1 MAALAAYPSVGRSA
15 VMMSARAAVPGRDV
29 VRSWQPMPRD
39 ATDTRARLLAEAERL
54 FAERGI
60 HGATT
65 REITAAAGQRNASA
79 LTYHFGSRQQVL
91 LEILR
96 VHGDP
101 LDDRR
106 GALVTE
112 PVGEQPTRD
121 LVAALLVPYAGC
133 LDTSSGR
140 AYLRIVAQ
148 LADTFPV
155 WRSDAGLRAVHLVRI
170 LEALEARVPGGEQQ
184 ARERVVAMILL
195 MTAAMAERAR
205 QVETGGPVGLSHEA
219 FVAMLADL
227 IVAGLE
233 APVGPTLRAQAQ
245 SGSGRSM
252 LTRRRA

>member
-1 MAALAAYPSVGRSA
+1 
-15 VMMSARAAVPGRDV
+15 
-29 VRSWQPMPRD
+29 MPRD
-39 ATDTRARLLAEAERL
+39 ATDTRARLLGEAERL

-96 VHGDP
+96 THGDP
-101 LDDRR
+101 LDDQR
-106 GALVTE
+106 GELVTE
-112 PVGEQPTRD
+112 PVAGQTTRD
-121 LVAALLVPYAGC
+121 LVAALLVPYASC
-133 LDTSSGR
+133 LGSSSGR

-155 WRSDAGLRAVHLVRI
+155 WRSAAGLRSVHMVRI
-170 LEALEARVPGGEQQ
+170 LEALEARVPGDEQQ

-205 QVETGGPVGLSHEA
+205 RVEAGGPAGLSHDS

-233 APVGPTLRAQAQ
+233 APVGPVLQAQAQ
-245 SGSGRSM
+245 AQPASGSSM
-252 LTRRRA
+252 LTSRRA